1 MKLKLM
7 ILDRNIKTSENND
20 SDSWEKISNKLEEEY
35 QEVQEAIREAD
46 REYIAEEIFDL
57 LQVSIRAFV
66 LLTKEKFNI
75 EQLNMRHNK
84 KLVNRGWKEKKI
96 INIFIK
102 EWFYMSRLEEV
113 RNLAEGLVEIQVDF
127 IDKDNGRKQGLIFYT
142 FENFGKW
149 YADNY
154 DTVEILEVIQSE
166 E

>member
-46 REYIAEEIFDL
+46 REHIAEEIFDV

-102 EWFYMSRLEEV
+102 E
-113 RNLAEGLVEIQVDF
+113 
-127 IDKDNGRKQGLIFYT
+127 
-142 FENFGKW
+142 
-149 YADNY
+149 
-154 DTVEILEVIQSE
+154 
-166 E
+166 

>member
-1 MKLKLM
+1 MPPIFVALIVLKFGIVIKLLQWVNVCLILVTLLVLSLIPKL
-7 ILDRNIKTSENND
+7 RN
-20 SDSWEKISNKLEEEY
+20 
-35 QEVQEAIREAD
+35 RE
-46 REYIAEEIFDL
+46 RIAEEIFDL

-84 KLVNRGWKEKKI
+84 KLINRGWKEKKI

-127 IDKDNGRKQGLIFYT
+127 IDKDNGRKQGLIFYRYQD
-142 FENFGKW
+142 FGKW

-154 DTVEILEVIQSE
+154 DAVEVLEVIQSE